1 MTEVDAAKSKR
12 SRVLILLSLLV
23 VLALIGVMVFRDGGG
38 GGEELSG
45 EIDYSALPD
54 TPVGRTVADPG
65 RPDSDRMR
73 DAGRRPHEVLS
84 FYGVEPGMRLLELG
98 AGAGYYTRILAKIVG
113 PEGHIVAQ
121 NSERFWPR
129 LEDDLVPLYE
139 ELGNVSAHVGD
150 VTQADISPGSL
161 DGIFVVLIWHHMHGS
176 DEEGFP
182 QSSIDFLAKAREWL
196 KPGGYLAIVE
206 HEAAAGTSRAQA
218 AEWHRTPA
226 PMTIADVTAHGFEF
240 AGASDALANPED
252 DLRNYW
258 REALPV
264 RDSSQRYVL
273 KFAKPSAD

>member
-1 MTEVDAAKSKR
+1 MPEADATKPNR
-12 SRVLILLSLLV
+12 SRALLLLSLLV
-23 VLALIGVMVFRDGGG
+23 ALVVIAIIVLRDGGDAG
-38 GGEELSG
+38 GQLSG

-54 TPVGRTVADPG
+54 TPVGRAVADPG
-65 RPDSDRMR
+65 RPESERMR
-73 DAGRRPHEVLS
+73 DAGRKPHEVLA

-98 AGAGYYTRILAKIVG
+98 AGAGYYTRILSKAVG
-113 PEGHIVAQ
+113 PEGAIIAQ

-139 ELGNVSAHVGD
+139 ELGNVTAHVGD
-150 VTQADISPGSL
+150 VTQADIAPGSL
-161 DGIFVVLIWHHMHGS
+161 DGIFVVLIWHHMHGN

-182 QSSIDFLAKAREWL
+182 QSSVDFLAKAREWL

-206 HEAAAGTSRAQA
+206 HEAAAGTSRSQA
-218 AEWHRTPA
+218 AQWHRTPA

-240 AGASDALANPED
+240 AGASDVLANPDD

-273 KFAKPSAD
+273 KFVKP